1 MTGCAMSCITMLTTL
16 QVVTQPP
23 ACRPELVERLLTYQL
38 SGNAAVRLA
47 NAAQTMLAVT
57 STTSEKL
64 DGCKNK
70 NGAVDKQATSTG
82 TEIKTEPVDAT
93 PGQV

>member
-1 MTGCAMSCITMLTTL
+1 MFITL

-47 NAAQTMLAVT
+47 HAAQTMLAVT
-57 STTSEKL
+57 STTSEKS
-64 DGCKNK
+64 DGGKNR

-82 TEIKTEPVDAT
+82 TNVKTEPIDT
-93 PGQV
+93 KPGQV